1 MRAGKRVLVVSP
13 RRSTLDGIRHRLA
26 AVGLDALAVAP
37 TSLRRDL
44 IRAIGR
50 NEKAVQP
57 DVSDV
62 DDALVRLRTV
72 LRDYRR
78 ALVREHRSIRVSPLD
93 AARRL
98 TRLASLANPPS
109 TSARLGLDALE
120 RLSGDRT
127 DAARTLTLAARLGEF
142 RVGPDESPWYGV
154 SFTSTEEAR
163 SAHEL
168 AGRLQ
173 AGDVPELLERGYEL
187 ISQTQM
193 RPFSTIDELGE
204 YLRLLSGIRDSLDR
218 FSPTVFDGPS
228 PI

>member
-1 MRAGKRVLVVSP
+1 MPETPHPDERSPASDTLLLDADAEQERVLSRITDGQSIVVHTLPGTGGTQTIINAVGSLVRAGKRVLVVSP

-78 ALVREHRSIRVSPLD
+78 ALACASTAPSGSRRSTPL
-93 AARRL
+93 
-98 TRLASLANPPS
+98 
-109 TSARLGLDALE
+109 
-120 RLSGDRT
+120 GD
-127 DAARTLTLAARLGEF
+127 
-142 RVGPDESPWYGV
+142 
-154 SFTSTEEAR
+154 
-163 SAHEL
+163 
-168 AGRLQ
+168 
-173 AGDVPELLERGYEL
+173 
-187 ISQTQM
+187 
-193 RPFSTIDELGE
+193 
-204 YLRLLSGIRDSLDR
+204 
-218 FSPTVFDGPS
+218 
-228 PI
+228 